1 MGKLRNASQISEE
14 KKMKTSF
21 AGAIVSIILAVSN
34 VDAFSTSSSFSGS
47 QVTRIQNNNNNGL
60 VMEYIPSGMSKEQW
74 KKMKESEKGK
84 NKGKNLGKTGISTFK
99 SRSFSDWQKAGGK
112 NLFPVDPKSVKSAK
126 ELPYMQRPGGSAD
139 DSDIG
144 GKKKKKAGFSLF
156 SGKKKEPKVEPEK
169 KKNPW
174 TF

>member
-1 MGKLRNASQISEE
+1 MYYYVLLIERLLSYSFVLSFLIQQSFTSKKLRNASQISER
-14 KKMKTSF
+14 KKMKTAF

-112 NLFPVDPKSVKSAK
+112 NLFP
-126 ELPYMQRPGGSAD
+126 
-139 DSDIG
+139 
-144 GKKKKKAGFSLF
+144 GKQKH
-156 SGKKKEPKVEPEK
+156 
-169 KKNPW
+169 
-174 TF
+174 

>member
-1 MGKLRNASQISEE
+1 MLIITTKSNVCPCLLSFFEPLPF
-14 KKMKTSF
+14 KTSP
-21 AGAIVSIILAVSN
+21 
-34 VDAFSTSSSFSGS
+34 DA
-47 QVTRIQNNNNNGL
+47 
-60 VMEYIPSGMSKEQW
+60 
-74 KKMKESEKGK
+74 
-84 NKGKNLGKTGISTFK
+84 
-99 SRSFSDWQKAGGK
+99 
-112 NLFPVDPKSVKSAK
+112 VDPKSVKSAK

-156 SGKKKEPKVEPEK
+156 SGKKKEPKVEREK

>member
-99 SRSFSDWQKAGGK
+99 SRSFSDWQKAGG
-112 NLFPVDPKSVKSAK
+112 
-126 ELPYMQRPGGSAD
+126 SAD